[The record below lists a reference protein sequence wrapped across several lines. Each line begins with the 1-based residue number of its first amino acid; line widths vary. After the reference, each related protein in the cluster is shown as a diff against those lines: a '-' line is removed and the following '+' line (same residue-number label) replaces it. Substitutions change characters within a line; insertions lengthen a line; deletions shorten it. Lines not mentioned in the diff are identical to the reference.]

1 MKTEKYT
8 IFYTDDDVDDKE
20 IFKEI
25 INEISS
31 GHSIEFQ
38 SDGVE
43 LLSLLNEKSTKP
55 DILFLDLNM
64 PVKDGFQ
71 VLNEIRQSPVN
82 KDIPIVILSTSSDKD
97 TITKAKDSG
106 ATLYL
111 CKPNSYLELKSVLSE
126 LLNFN
131 WKQNLTPQNLKDFVY
146 YC

>member
-1 MKTEKYT
+1 MKTERYT